1 MLTLV
6 MTFYSEKYYNNGT
19 VFERCA
25 NCINYFLD
33 PEAKARRIVSIS
45 RFADIL
51 FAQAFWSLSERSK
64 RNKKLKDDKFY

>member
-1 MLTLV
+1 MVTLV

-45 RFADIL
+45 QFADIP
-51 FAQAFWSLSERSK
+51 FVQAFWSLSERSK